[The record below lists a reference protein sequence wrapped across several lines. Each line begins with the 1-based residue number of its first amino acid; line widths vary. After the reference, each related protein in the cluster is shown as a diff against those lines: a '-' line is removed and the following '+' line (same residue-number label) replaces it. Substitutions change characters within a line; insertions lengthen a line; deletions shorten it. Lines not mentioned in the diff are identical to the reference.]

1 LNKNLR
7 DLAVIHS
14 ATFTIFFAMS
24 IVIPVLGPYLAS
36 MKFSDTEIGII
47 AMLMPLTSMLLR
59 PITGVLADYWSR
71 RHLVILGLILTSISG
86 ILYIGPR
93 YIVPL
98 GRILQ
103 GMGVAFYVP
112 GSIALTSYLAKKI
125 GKLGVHMSTRSLLNG
140 LGFTIGPLA
149 SAYLTVKYGY
159 HSPFIALA
167 VAPIPFI
174 VLAWSLEESSARPP
188 STRWS
193 YTAILKR
200 WFGIGRKPFI
210 FWVTI
215 AITLMATGYSS
226 LQTFLSLYYEEMY
239 GKGVVLAGT
248 FFTISGLSS
257 IPTRGI
263 GGILAEK
270 MGADKIVLSSL
281 TLILVGSL
289 TVLLKGALSYI
300 VSPVF
305 IGLGL
310 GLLVPSML
318 VGVSNVTDNTEYG
331 SAFSFS
337 TVSWDVGGL
346 IGPLIGGLLSSAYSY
361 RIAIMLYPL
370 LSFMGLLSFL
380 YYIIWKRDRII
391 S

>member
-1 LNKNLR
+1 MDGSLR
-7 DLAVIHS
+7 DLAIIHT

-36 MKFSDTEIGII
+36 MGFSDTEIGLI
-47 AMLMPLTSMLLR
+47 AMLMPLASMLLR

-71 RHLVILGLILTSISG
+71 RLLVILGLAFTSISG

-93 YIVPL
+93 YIAPL

-112 GSIALTSYLAKKI
+112 GSIALTSYLAKKT

-140 LGFTIGPLA
+140 LGFTVGPLA

-167 VAPIPFI
+167 IAPLPFI
-174 VLAWSLEESSARPP
+174 FLAFSLEESSARQYT
-188 STRWS
+188 SKWS
-193 YTAILKR
+193 YTGILRR
-200 WFGIGRKPFI
+200 WFSIGRKPFI
-210 FWVTI
+210 LWVTV

-226 LQTFLSLYYEEMY
+226 LQTFLSLYYMEAY

-263 GGILAEK
+263 GGVLAEK
-270 MGADKIVLSSL
+270 TGPEKVVLAS
-281 TLILVGSL
+281 LILILSGSL
-289 TVLLKGALSYI
+289 VVLLRGAVSYMVAPI
-300 VSPVF
+300 FV
-305 IGLGL
+305 GLGL
-310 GLLVPSML
+310 GLLIPSML
-318 VGVSNVTDNTEYG
+318 VGVSSVTDNTEYG

-346 IGPLIGGLLSSAYSY
+346 VGPIVGGLLSSAYSY
-361 RIAIMLYPL
+361 RAAIILYPILSFSAL
-370 LSFMGLLSFL
+370 LSFMYYLLE
-380 YYIIWKRDRII
+380 KKDME
-391 S
+391 